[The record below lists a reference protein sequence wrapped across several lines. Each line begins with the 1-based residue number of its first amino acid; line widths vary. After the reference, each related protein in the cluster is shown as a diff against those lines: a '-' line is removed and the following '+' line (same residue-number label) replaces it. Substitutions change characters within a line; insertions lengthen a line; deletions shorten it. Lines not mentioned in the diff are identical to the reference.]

1 MKKSLNEQIGRI
13 KEMMNLNEDDSQD
26 MEILQQE
33 TEQFN
38 EKVDEDL
45 TPEEYKEIV
54 CMDENTPIDMSEL
67 PPNTKEQDKKQIEE
81 LKNKMKQVTSI
92 PELLKL
98 KKQFKEFRKQQQNE
112 QILSLPVGTAGLGA
126 ANATFL
132 GISMSPMAAVGASIV
147 LGGLLLF
154 LLGRL
159 LFPRTRTKTIWC
171 RKPDRF

>member
-54 CMDENTPIDMSEL
+54 CMDENAPIDMSEL

-92 PELLKL
+92 PELMKL

-126 ANATFL
+126 TNATFL